1 MANYLARRIVWGLV
15 VVLGVAAVV
24 FVATHL
30 LTDPARKAL
39 PLGAS
44 QQQYQQLR
52 HDLGLDRP
60 LLTQFAEFGRG
71 IVQFDFGTSISLQES
86 AGRVVANRLPRTL
99 ELVGVA
105 LALALLIAV
114 PLGFLAATRPGS
126 WLDVT
131 TVTSSLTGLSLPQ
144 FWLGALLILF
154 FAVHLKVL
162 PTSGAGGMRALVLPA
177 ITLALPI
184 AGRITQIARS
194 TVIDELQRQY
204 VVAAR
209 AKGLGLPTILRRH
222 VLRNAAV
229 PISSYLSLETAKA
242 IAGSTVVVESV
253 FAYPGVG
260 YLSVQAA
267 KADDVILIQAT
278 VVIIALLIV
287 GTNLLFDLFHGLIDP
302 RIRVAE

>member
-1 MANYLARRIVWGLV
+1 VATYLARRIVWGLV
-15 VVLGVAAVV
+15 VVLGVATVV

-44 QQQYQQLR
+44 QEQYEHLR

-60 LLTQFAEFGRG
+60 LVTQFGDFAAGA
-71 IVQFDFGTSISLQES
+71 VHFDFGKSISLQES
-86 AGRVVANRLPRTL
+86 AAHVVAQRLPATL
-99 ELVGVA
+99 KLVGVA
-105 LALALLIAV
+105 LALAILVSL
-114 PLGFLAATRPGS
+114 PLGFLAAMKPGS

-131 TVTSSLTGLSLPQ
+131 TVTTSLTGLSLPQ
-144 FWLGALLILF
+144 FWLGALLILV
-154 FAVHLKVL
+154 FAVHLKWL
-162 PTSGAGGMRALVLPA
+162 PTSGDDGIKSLILPA

-184 AGRITQIARS
+184 AGRLTQITRS
-194 TVIDELQRQY
+194 SVIDELHRQY

-209 AKGLGLPTILRRH
+209 AKGLPLQVILRKH
-222 VLRNAAV
+222 VFRNAAV

-242 IAGSTVVVESV
+242 LAGSTVVVETV

-267 KADDVILIQAT
+267 KADDVVLIEAT
-278 VVIIALLIV
+278 VVIIAVLIV
-287 GTNLLFDLFHGLIDP
+287 VLNILFDLFHGVLDP
-302 RIRVAE
+302 RIRVAQ